1 MNIKK
6 RLAMIGY
13 ASWCG
18 VGFVRGIN
26 SYNYNN
32 YEKKEDYL
40 YLSSLGYGIFGVVL
54 YANPFFL
61 PCSVYKEVYRF
72 EVNFRNLENEKK
84 TYDYN
89 NLW

>member
-6 RLAMIGY
+6 SLGIIGY

-18 VGFVRGIN
+18 LGFVRGIN
-26 SYNYNN
+26 SYNYNR

-40 YLSSLGYGIFGVVL
+40 YLSSVGSGFIGVVL
-54 YANPFFL
+54 YANPLFL
-61 PCSVYKEVYRF
+61 PWSIYKEVYRF

-84 TYDYN
+84 SYYYN